1 MLTLRQFQFVPDA
14 IFFVMNNLIETAD
27 GSHTIHSDSFNA
39 TYHSTHGS
47 MQESKTVF
55 IDAGLN
61 YLIEKGLGKINILEI
76 GFGTGLNA
84 FMTYLEAKNSPV
96 NIQYDSFELY
106 PIGAEIAA
114 KLNYPECL
122 GAESEKDIFHS
133 LHKNPG
139 SSIAVELCDK
149 QHFKFNLFIDNFE
162 QHSFNSSYD
171 LIYFDAFA
179 PSIQPQLWQESFL
192 RKMYDALNEDG
203 VLVTYCAQGAFKRA
217 LKSVGFKVEAL
228 PGPVGK
234 REMTRAHKKITL

>member
-1 MLTLRQFQFVPDA
+1 
-14 IFFVMNNLIETAD
+14 MNSIIETAD
-27 GSHTIHSDSFNA
+27 GSHSIHSENFNA
-39 TYHSTHGS
+39 SYHSSHGS
-47 MQESKTVF
+47 IQETKTVF

-61 YLIEKGLGKINILEI
+61 YLIEKGLERINILEI

-84 FMTYLEAKNSPV
+84 LMTYLEAKNKQIDL
-96 NIQYDSFELY
+96 NYDSFELY
-106 PIGAEIAA
+106 PIGAEIAT

-122 GAESEKDIFHS
+122 DAASEKDIFHS

-139 SSIAVELCDK
+139 SSIAVELSDK
-149 QHFKFNLFIDNFE
+149 HHFKFNLFIDNFE
-162 QHSFNSSYD
+162 QYSFNSSYD

-179 PSIQPQLWQESFL
+179 PSIQPQLWQESFI
-192 RKMYDALNEDG
+192 RKMYDALNDDG

-228 PGPVGK
+228 PGPIGK